1 MFVWKEAIIQEATF
15 SLATTLAD
23 AGAVLVDGVELVWD
37 LAIGNPML
45 LFLLGCTLISF
56 GFSTF
61 RKAKRVIR

>member
-1 MFVWKEAIIQEATF
+1 MEGGITQTEATF

-23 AGAVLVDGVELVWD
+23 AGEVLVEGVELVWN

-45 LFLLGCTLISF
+45 VFFLGVTLVSF

-61 RKAKRVIR
+61 RKAKRVVR

>member
-23 AGAVLVDGVELVWD
+23 AGEVLVAGVNIVWD

-45 LFLLGCTLISF
+45 TFLLGCTLVSF
-56 GFSTF
+56 GFTMF
-61 RKAKRVIR
+61 RKAKRVVR